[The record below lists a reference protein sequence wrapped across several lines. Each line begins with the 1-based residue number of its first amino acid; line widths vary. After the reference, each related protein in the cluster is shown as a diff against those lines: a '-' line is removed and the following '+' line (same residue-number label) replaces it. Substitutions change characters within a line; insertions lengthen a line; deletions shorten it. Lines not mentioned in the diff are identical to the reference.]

1 MSRFYASAPIFARF
15 AVLLGLLLAVLCAPA
30 HGAEPAQKGVQE
42 ASFLAGH
49 AAHHNGVASLPQW
62 THILAQYEKNKGT
75 YALCRDNPG
84 ACPSERIAVW
94 QQFIGAVKD
103 QPDFRQIAYVNH
115 WVNRMPYRQDDLVYG
130 DNDHWASV
138 EEFLAYAGDCED
150 FAIMKYMTLREMGFP
165 ASRMHIT
172 MVYDVYSGT
181 DHAFLVVQTDG
192 GVEYV
197 MDNRESGTDPAL
209 FAARYKPHFAFNE
222 KSLRTYNSP
231 VMARTI
237 RKSDTSVMTGNR

>member
-1 MSRFYASAPIFARF
+1 MSRFSASAPFFARF
-15 AVLLGLLLAVLCAPA
+15 AALLGLMMAALCGPA
-30 HGAEPAQKGVQE
+30 HGAESAKD
-42 ASFLAGH
+42 ASFLAH
-49 AAHHNGVASLPQW
+49 PAARHNGVASLPQW
-62 THILAQYEKNKGT
+62 THILAQYEKNKDT
-75 YALCRDNPG
+75 YAACRETPG
-84 ACPSERIAVW
+84 ECPSDRVAVW

-103 QPDFRQIAYVNH
+103 QPAARQIAYVNH

-150 FAIMKYMTLREMGFP
+150 FAIMKYLTLRELGFP
-165 ASRMHIT
+165 AKRMHIT
-172 MVYDVYSGT
+172 MVYDVFSGT
-181 DHAFLVVQTDG
+181 DHAFLVAQSDG

-197 MDNRESGTDPAL
+197 MDNRETGTDPAL

-222 KSLRTYNSP
+222 KSIRTYNSP
-231 VMARTI
+231 LMARSI